1 MNREMTVKQD
11 SAVITSNHTALGTGW
26 KLGRIKEEIQMIRH
40 IAKAKAHLLLLL
52 FYIWL
57 MLP

>member
-11 SAVITSNHTALGTGW
+11 STVITSNHTALGTGW

-52 FYIWL
+52 FYI
-57 MLP
+57 